1 MVKRRSFTD
10 IDITKDFQKRL
21 EIKNYEVEKE
31 NLELKKVPLENMSL
45 QELELYNE
53 NKMKNMDLEK
63 EEDTFSKILIEDVK

>member
-21 EIKNYEVEKE
+21 EIKNYEVEKQ
-31 NLELKKVPLENMSL
+31 NLELKTFPLENMSL

-53 NKMKNMDLEK
+53 NIMKNMDLEK

>member
-53 NKMKNMDLEK
+53 NIMKNMDLEK